1 MSQKVGKIEIVIKG
15 GQPWGFRLQAKAE
28 NRSVVIVDEIVRGG
42 RADQQGELKVGD
54 HVIKINGIQCLS
66 LADALQLID
75 SAFRT
80 LTIVVWRT
88 NNFLSKDKPKDY
100 FDAVHQ
106 FDQMPNN
113 APYESQSTPQSTSIY
128 ENINFTFQEG
138 KQRSRKFSPIEKFC
152 HVNNKDILTT
162 NSQHLPSNTSKVY
175 PAKNDYYKNNFKTP
189 YSCVDKT
196 FKIEPENKAAYVYNP
211 ERKHHSKTQKDLHLY
226 SNVQPLP
233 ALNYMPEINKYERRH
248 FSRTPK
254 ETRQYSNVHYF
265 NNSTY
270 GKIFNISESPDTTPV
285 PSIPIQGNNMPTANH
300 NLGQYPINNTPT
312 NNTKVST
319 EYDCCRYPNCHNKY
333 FNCKI
338 HSPPERDVT
347 YPARQ
352 SFKNDYENID
362 FISQPNF
369 TYKDQNNCD
378 NLNYEQN
385 IEEPIL
391 NSVPFG
397 NEKKEL
403 DYKTLKWKN
412 DSVPSNSCDFPVIK
426 SSNNPSN
433 YKLEESLNYIVPKT
447 TSDTPTNSVGENSVS
462 PLCHFSNSAYETKV
476 NSSVKADDLTCQS
489 LKDSNIFHDKT
500 VYGQINHVSYN
511 VQGKES
517 TSKCLY
523 SSWSKPSFSKRMF
536 SSMNNASFIKEN
548 DMFFGASNNSMCMIS
563 KEAAVVKLVSSRPQ
577 QIYVDEDDELKE
589 IDANRNRIAAS
600 FSPINAS
607 PPLPSPPPEN
617 DTEIL
622 PYHEPLPSPPL
633 FVSEQKQNNGSE
645 RVETIYANLEM
656 LKIQYSVVSST
667 SQTNTSNEKH
677 SVKYSSSVE
686 DIASNISSEEST
698 SHSVQSEFVE
708 AKPQV
713 DDPFMEKI
721 FQNQEKNLR
730 MLNLPFNSAY
740 FTTSVPKAKLLTRY
754 TSKLHPNKMTE
765 VKELS
770 NEKEELIASLRK
782 KLNILL
788 EEEAAL
794 QDELRQNEELGN
806 NLSDKLDGT
815 ATQNEL
821 KKFRNH
827 VQELEKITNLLLS
840 LSGRLARTKNALLIL
855 PSDASAEE
863 KVLLDTKYKKLT
875 QQYEEAL
882 HLQKDIDNRNKQV
895 LVYLQKY
902 LNKDELADYNHFIK
916 MKVKL
921 LVDYKELV
929 EKIKLGE
936 EQLKALTNS

>member
-1 MSQKVGKIEIVIKG
+1 
-15 GQPWGFRLQAKAE
+15 
-28 NRSVVIVDEIVRGG
+28 
-42 RADQQGELKVGD
+42 
-54 HVIKINGIQCLS
+54 
-66 LADALQLID
+66 
-75 SAFRT
+75 
-80 LTIVVWRT
+80 
-88 NNFLSKDKPKDY
+88 
-100 FDAVHQ
+100 
-106 FDQMPNN
+106 
-113 APYESQSTPQSTSIY
+113 
-128 ENINFTFQEG
+128 
-138 KQRSRKFSPIEKFC
+138 
-152 HVNNKDILTT
+152 
-162 NSQHLPSNTSKVY
+162 
-175 PAKNDYYKNNFKTP
+175 
-189 YSCVDKT
+189 
-196 FKIEPENKAAYVYNP
+196 
-211 ERKHHSKTQKDLHLY
+211 
-226 SNVQPLP
+226 
-233 ALNYMPEINKYERRH
+233 
-248 FSRTPK
+248 
-254 ETRQYSNVHYF
+254 
-265 NNSTY
+265 
-270 GKIFNISESPDTTPV
+270 
-285 PSIPIQGNNMPTANH
+285 
-300 NLGQYPINNTPT
+300 
-312 NNTKVST
+312 
-319 EYDCCRYPNCHNKY
+319 
-333 FNCKI
+333 
-338 HSPPERDVT
+338 
-347 YPARQ
+347 
-352 SFKNDYENID
+352 
-362 FISQPNF
+362 
-369 TYKDQNNCD
+369 
-378 NLNYEQN
+378 
-385 IEEPIL
+385 
-391 NSVPFG
+391 
-397 NEKKEL
+397 
-403 DYKTLKWKN
+403 
-412 DSVPSNSCDFPVIK
+412 
-426 SSNNPSN
+426 
-433 YKLEESLNYIVPKT
+433 
-447 TSDTPTNSVGENSVS
+447 
-462 PLCHFSNSAYETKV
+462 
-476 NSSVKADDLTCQS
+476 
-489 LKDSNIFHDKT
+489 
-500 VYGQINHVSYN
+500 
-511 VQGKES
+511 
-517 TSKCLY
+517 
-523 SSWSKPSFSKRMF
+523 
-536 SSMNNASFIKEN
+536 
-548 DMFFGASNNSMCMIS
+548 MCMIS

-686 DIASNISSEEST
+686 DIASNISSEET

-921 LVDYKELV
+921 LVDYKED
-929 EKIKLGE
+929 
-936 EQLKALTNS
+936 

>member
-162 NSQHLPSNTSKVY
+162 NSQHLPSNTSKV
-175 PAKNDYYKNNFKTP
+175 
-189 YSCVDKT
+189 
-196 FKIEPENKAAYVYNP
+196 
-211 ERKHHSKTQKDLHLY
+211 
-226 SNVQPLP
+226 
-233 ALNYMPEINKYERRH
+233 
-248 FSRTPK
+248 TPK

-403 DYKTLKWKN
+403 DDKTLKWKN
-412 DSVPSNSCDFPVIK
+412 DSVPSNPVIF
-426 SSNNPSN
+426 
-433 YKLEESLNYIVPKT
+433 L
-447 TSDTPTNSVGENSVS
+447 
-462 PLCHFSNSAYETKV
+462 
-476 NSSVKADDLTCQS
+476 
-489 LKDSNIFHDKT
+489 
-500 VYGQINHVSYN
+500 
-511 VQGKES
+511 
-517 TSKCLY
+517 
-523 SSWSKPSFSKRMF
+523 
-536 SSMNNASFIKEN
+536 
-548 DMFFGASNNSMCMIS
+548 
-563 KEAAVVKLVSSRPQ
+563 
-577 QIYVDEDDELKE
+577 
-589 IDANRNRIAAS
+589 
-600 FSPINAS
+600 
-607 PPLPSPPPEN
+607 
-617 DTEIL
+617 
-622 PYHEPLPSPPL
+622 
-633 FVSEQKQNNGSE
+633 
-645 RVETIYANLEM
+645 
-656 LKIQYSVVSST
+656 
-667 SQTNTSNEKH
+667 
-677 SVKYSSSVE
+677 
-686 DIASNISSEEST
+686 
-698 SHSVQSEFVE
+698 
-708 AKPQV
+708 
-713 DDPFMEKI
+713 
-721 FQNQEKNLR
+721 
-730 MLNLPFNSAY
+730 
-740 FTTSVPKAKLLTRY
+740 
-754 TSKLHPNKMTE
+754 
-765 VKELS
+765 
-770 NEKEELIASLRK
+770 
-782 KLNILL
+782 
-788 EEEAAL
+788 
-794 QDELRQNEELGN
+794 
-806 NLSDKLDGT
+806 
-815 ATQNEL
+815 
-821 KKFRNH
+821 
-827 VQELEKITNLLLS
+827 
-840 LSGRLARTKNALLIL
+840 
-855 PSDASAEE
+855 
-863 KVLLDTKYKKLT
+863 
-875 QQYEEAL
+875 
-882 HLQKDIDNRNKQV
+882 
-895 LVYLQKY
+895 
-902 LNKDELADYNHFIK
+902 
-916 MKVKL
+916 
-921 LVDYKELV
+921 
-929 EKIKLGE
+929 
-936 EQLKALTNS
+936 